1 MPDSEKYI
9 FVTETG
15 EEFSFDTEVEMT
27 QFAVDLTIKNMVE
40 KGLGEIVLTNG
51 EEAFKINEKGLQ
63 YLKDNGGEVVH

>member
-1 MPDSEKYI
+1 MSDGEKHV
-9 FVTETG
+9 FVTEEG
-15 EEFSFDTEVEMT
+15 KEFSFDTEAEMT

-51 EEAFKINEKGLQ
+51 EEVFKINEKGLQ